1 MRSSWMFIWGLG
13 LGKSVSPH
21 ISLSFPGSKEKTTA
35 HLALSALQPHPML
48 LQLWQEAKKQHF
60 LWFLL
65 PSGRGESF
73 WEHLT

>member
-21 ISLSFPGSKEKTTA
+21 VSLSFHGSEEKTTA

-48 LQLWQEAKKQHF
+48 LQLWQEAKSSISSDFFSLQGEGS
-60 LWFLL
+60 
-65 PSGRGESF
+65 PSGNI
-73 WEHLT
+73 

>member
-21 ISLSFPGSKEKTTA
+21 ISLSFPGSEEKTIA

-48 LQLWQEAKKQHF
+48 LQLWQEAKSSISSDFFSLQGEGS
-60 LWFLL
+60 
-65 PSGRGESF
+65 PSGNI
-73 WEHLT
+73 